1 MQQKRKVHWIGGH
14 GASKIMTDWEE
25 NYFEQVKENDKLQE
39 TLTASRRVANRYRSQ
54 VIKLELELATIVRW
68 KEALIDEADNL
79 RKRQKEGGF

>member
-14 GASKIMTDWEE
+14 GALKIMNDWEDRYYKQVDE
-25 NYFEQVKENDKLQE
+25 NT
-39 TLTASRRVANRYRSQ
+39 TLHASLIASRRVANRYRSQ
-54 VIKLELELATIVRW
+54 VVKLEFELATIVRW